1 MAPIYATAP
10 STCSFLTGRY
20 VGYVVGP
27 GGRVAT
33 LRSLVPTEDG
43 RWYGTVRRSG
53 ARNMFDGKR
62 WLRWATP

>member
-1 MAPIYATAP
+1 MHGHLWGP
-10 STCSFLTGRY
+10 CSFCFLTGRY